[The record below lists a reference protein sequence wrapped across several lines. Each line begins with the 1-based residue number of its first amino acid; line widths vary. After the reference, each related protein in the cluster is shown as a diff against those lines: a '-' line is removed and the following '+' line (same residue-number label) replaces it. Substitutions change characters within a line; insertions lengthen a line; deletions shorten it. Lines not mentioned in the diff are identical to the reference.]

1 MAAFNNIKVGFELRP
16 CLVRYTKS
24 DGKVYYH
31 KAMFHRWVEYE
42 DGYRVDRKGVEGLVE
57 YEDGTVRRVS
67 ISLIKFLDPP
77 HHDYYF
83 GEEFDADNNQ

>member
-1 MAAFNNIKVGFELRP
+1 MTTIEVSEKLRP

-57 YEDGTVRRVS
+57 YEDGTVHKVA
-67 ISLIKFLDPP
+67 ISLIAFLDPP
-77 HHDYYF
+77 HHEYDF
-83 GEEFDADNNQ
+83 GEESDVGNNN